1 MSKRRWLIWSFY
13 VALWTVAL
21 LLPPE
26 VPEAI
31 VNHEII
37 RDRKFLIGKT
47 VHIVAFAVMT
57 ILTGWLRSPPRWRLL
72 LLAFLLVHPTVTELL
87 QLEVGRTG
95 LLTDVALDQVGVALG
110 LALSWKW
117 WFENTSAS
125 G

>member
-1 MSKRRWLIWSFY
+1 MSKRRWLLWSLY

-47 VHIVAFAVMT
+47 VHIVAYAMMT
-57 ILTGWLRSPPRWRLL
+57 ILAGWLHAPPRWRLV
-72 LLAFLLVHPTVTELL
+72 LLAFLLIHPTVTELL
-87 QLEVGRTG
+87 QREVDRTG
-95 LLTDVALDQVGVALG
+95 LLEDVALDQIGVALG
-110 LALSWKW
+110 LAVSWKR
-117 WFENTSAS
+117 WFENTSPTR
-125 G
+125 